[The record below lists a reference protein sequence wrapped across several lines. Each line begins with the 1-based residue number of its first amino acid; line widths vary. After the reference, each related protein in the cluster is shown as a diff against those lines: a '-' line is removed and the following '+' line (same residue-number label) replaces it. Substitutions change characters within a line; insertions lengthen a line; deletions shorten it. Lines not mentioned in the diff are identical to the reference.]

1 MVHRFPVLVWEDF
14 SGSYTGRLVDDE
26 EDPLVPLAGTGRSV
40 REVLQQ
46 LKEYLVWSFE
56 REPWRSTPDFHD
68 PQLLEFRV
76 DVRPEY
82 RVKTRVYPCDESLPL
97 RVVCVHGRQESGML
111 VCALPILGIQF
122 YYYEAKA
129 LRGLVTTYVQESLKN
144 HTPQQLSR
152 YLPPKSVCLEE
163 IVVADARRSVNSAR
177 ILPELKYL
185 RVIAD
190 PLGSDAMRM
199 SFSRAHTRERKV
211 AELTQLLGSERAN
224 VLLVGETGVGKTSV
238 LVDSVRN
245 VEREIRERAKES
257 AEAGSDRSGNSPH
270 KVWVTSGG
278 RLIAGMK
285 YLGQW
290 EERCELIIEELAR
303 IDGVLAVEKLL
314 DLVLTGGAS
323 ETDGIASFL
332 LPFIERGELR
342 IVGEAT
348 PAELD
353 ACRRLLPGLVSN
365 FRILHI
371 PPFTKAEALAALK
384 AYCTTIERNS
394 PTRID
399 TEVRAVICGLFRR
412 FLPYEGF
419 PGKTVSFTSRLYE
432 LAKTK
437 SLKEIERDF
446 VIGEFVKLTGLPEIF
461 LRDEVT
467 LDEQDVRAFFE
478 TEVIGQAEACRAATS
493 AVLTFKAGL
502 NDPGRP
508 LGVLLF
514 TGPTG
519 VGKTELARTLAR
531 FFFGESDLSERF
543 VRLDMSEYSLPG
555 SAERLIA
562 KAFDEPS
569 EFISS
574 MRRQPLA
581 VVLLDEIEKADEGV
595 FDVLLSVFDEGR
607 LTDRFGRTTYFSSAL
622 IIMTSNL
629 GSSKGDAPG
638 FGTGESSQ
646 TSYDRAAQTFF
657 RPEFYNRIDTILS
670 FRPLDRES
678 VRRIVEK
685 ELTGLMTREGLKKR
699 GIKLGWTERLVNHLV
714 RQGFSTRL
722 GARPLQRT
730 IESRVVAPLASYLNR
745 EHPPRGTELHLDLD
759 ENEQVIIFPAL
770 QKDN

>member
-1 MVHRFPVLVWEDF
+1 MHRFPVLVWEDF
-14 SGSYTGRLVDDE
+14 SGNYSGRLVDDE
-26 EDPLVPLAGTGRSV
+26 EEPLVQLAAVGSSV

-46 LKEYLVWSFE
+46 LKEYLVWSFDS
-56 REPWRSTPDFHD
+56 EPWRSEPDFLD

-82 RVKTRVYPCDESLPL
+82 RVKERVYPSDESVPL
-97 RVVCVHGRQESGML
+97 RVACVHGRQESGML

-122 YYYEAKA
+122 YYYESKA

-152 YLPPKSVCLEE
+152 YLPPKSVQLEE
-163 IVVADARRSVNSAR
+163 IVVAGSRRPMRDVAG
-177 ILPELKYL
+177 LPELKQL
-185 RVIAD
+185 RMVAD
-190 PLGSDAMRM
+190 PVGSDAMHR
-199 SFSRAHTRERKV
+199 SFSRPFTRERQV
-211 AELTQLLGSERAN
+211 TELAQLLGRERAN
-224 VLLVGETGVGKTSV
+224 VLLVGDTGVGKTSI
-238 LVDSVRN
+238 LVEAVRQ
-245 VEREIRERAKES
+245 VEREARERAK
-257 AEAGSDRSGNSPH
+257 ADANVEAGSSGSSSH
-270 KVWVTSGG
+270 KVWLTSAG

-290 EERCELIIEELAR
+290 QERCEAVIEELAR

-314 DLVLTGGAS
+314 ELMLNGGTS
-323 ETDGIASFL
+323 ETDSIAAFL
-332 LPFIERGELR
+332 SPFIERGELR
-342 IVGEAT
+342 VAGEAT

-353 ACRRLLPGLVSN
+353 ACRRLLPGLVGA

-371 PPFTKAEALAALK
+371 PPFSEAEALAALN
-384 AYCTTIERNS
+384 AYCATIERNS
-394 PTRID
+394 SVRID
-399 TEVRAVICGLFRR
+399 PDGRALTYHLFKR

-419 PGKTVSFTSRLYE
+419 PGKTVNFTSRLYE
-432 LAKTK
+432 LARTK
-437 SLKEIERDF
+437 SLKEIGKDH
-446 VIGEFVKLTGLPEIF
+446 VINEFVKLTGLPEIF

-467 LDEQDVRAFFE
+467 LDEQDVKTFFE
-478 TEVIGQAEACRAATS
+478 TEVIGQPEACRAATS
-493 AVLTFKAGL
+493 SVLTFKAGL

-531 FFFGESDLSERF
+531 FFFGEAEISERF

-555 SAERLIA
+555 SAERLISGTYG
-562 KAFDEPS
+562 EPS
-569 EFISS
+569 EFINR

-629 GSSKGDAPG
+629 GSLKGDPPG
-638 FGTGESSQ
+638 FGTGE
-646 TSYDRAAQTFF
+646 TSYSPYDRATQTFF
-657 RPEFYNRIDTILS
+657 RPEFYNRIDAILS

-685 ELTGLMTREGLKKR
+685 ELTGLTTREGLRKR
-699 GIKLGWTERLVNHLV
+699 GIKLAWTGRLVDYLA
-714 RQGFSTRL
+714 RQGFNARL

-730 IESRVVAPLASYLNR
+730 IEAQVVSPLASYLNR
-745 EHPPRGTELHLDLD
+745 EDPSHGSTINLDFD
-759 ENEQVIIFPAL
+759 EDEQRVIV
-770 QKDN
+770 

>member
-1 MVHRFPVLVWEDF
+1 MHRFPVLVWQDF
-14 SGSYTGRLVDDE
+14 SGGYTARLVDDE
-26 EDPLVPLAGTGRSV
+26 EEPLIPLAGKGGTV
-40 REVLQQ
+40 RECLQQ

-56 REPWRSTPDFHD
+56 KEPWRSAPDFHD

-76 DVRPEY
+76 EVRPEY
-82 RVKTRVYPCDESLPL
+82 KVKGRVYPCDESIAL
-97 RVVCVHGRQESGML
+97 RVACVHGRQESGML

-152 YLPPKSVCLEE
+152 YLPPKNLRLEE
-163 IVVADARRSVNSAR
+163 IVVSGGKRPATTKPEFV
-177 ILPELKYL
+177 ELKHL
-185 RVIAD
+185 RVVAD
-190 PLGSDAMRM
+190 PMGSDAMRVG
-199 SFSRAHTRERKV
+199 FSRAHTRERKV
-211 AELTQLLGSERAN
+211 AEVAHWLGSERAN
-224 VLLVGETGVGKTSV
+224 VLLVGDTGVGKTSV
-238 LVDSVRN
+238 LIDSVRT
-245 VEREIRERAKES
+245 VEREMRERAKEAANDGADAS
-257 AEAGSDRSGNSPH
+257 TSSSHRF
-270 KVWVTSGG
+270 WLTSGG

-290 EERCELIIEELAR
+290 QERCELIIEELAR
-303 IDGVLAVEKLL
+303 IGGALAVEKLL
-314 DLVLTGGAS
+314 DLITTGGTS
-323 ETDGIASFL
+323 ETDSIAAFL

-342 IVGEAT
+342 VAGEAT

-353 ACRRLLPGLVSN
+353 ACRRLLPGFVSN
-365 FRILHI
+365 FRIVHI
-371 PPFTKAEALAALK
+371 PPFTEAEALTALK
-384 AYCTTIERNS
+384 AYCAVIERNTS
-394 PTRID
+394 VRLDP
-399 TEVRAVICGLFRR
+399 EVHAVICGLFRR

-419 PGKTVSFTSRLYE
+419 PGKTVNFTSRLYE

-437 SLKEIERDF
+437 SLKEVGRDL
-446 VIGEFVKLTGLPEIF
+446 VIAEFVKLTGLPEIF

-467 LDEQDVRAFFE
+467 LDEQDVRSFFE
-478 TEVIGQAEACRAATS
+478 TEVIGQLEASRVATS

-531 FFFGESDLSERF
+531 FFFGEAELSERF

-562 KAFDEPS
+562 KATGEPS
-569 EFISS
+569 EFISR

-607 LTDRFGRTTYFSSAL
+607 LTDRFGRTTHFSSAL

-629 GSSKGDAPG
+629 GSVKGDPPG
-638 FGTGESSQ
+638 FGTLEAPQ

-657 RPEFYNRIDTILS
+657 RPEFYNRIDSILS
-670 FRPLDRES
+670 FKSLDRES

-685 ELTGLMTREGLKKR
+685 ELTALMNREGLKKR
-699 GIKLGWTERLVNHLV
+699 AIKLSWSPKLVDHLAH
-714 RQGFSTRL
+714 QGFSARL

-730 IESRVVAPLASYLNR
+730 IESQVVAPLASYLNR
-745 EHPPRGTELHLDLD
+745 KHSPRGSQLNLDLD
-759 ENEQVIIFPAL
+759 ESDQITIA
-770 QKDN
+770 Q

>member
-1 MVHRFPVLVWEDF
+1 MATHRFPVLVSEDF
-14 SGSYTGRLVDDE
+14 AGNYTGRLVDDE
-26 EDPLVPLAGTGRSV
+26 QDPLTPLVGTGKTV
-40 REVLQQ
+40 RDVLLQ

-56 REPWRSTPDFHD
+56 REPWRSSPDFHD
-68 PQLLEFRV
+68 PKLIEFRV

-82 RVKTRVYPCDESLPL
+82 RVKGRVYPCDESVSL
-97 RVVCVHGRQESGML
+97 RVACVHGRQESGML
-111 VCALPILGIQF
+111 VGALPLLGVQF
-122 YYYEAKA
+122 YYYGSKA
-129 LRGLVTTYVQESLKN
+129 LRGLVTTYVQESFKG

-152 YLPPKSVCLEE
+152 YLPSKSLLLEE
-163 IVVADARRSVNSAR
+163 IVVFDNKRRLTTKPDA
-177 ILPELKYL
+177 PELRHL
-185 RVIAD
+185 GVVAD
-190 PLGSDAMRM
+190 PLGSDAMRL
-199 SFSRAHTRERKV
+199 SLSRAHTRERKV
-211 AELTQLLGSERAN
+211 AELTHLLSSERAN
-224 VLLVGETGVGKTSV
+224 VLLVGDTGVGKTAV

-245 VEREIRERAKES
+245 VERELRERGKDN
-257 AEAGSDRSGNSPH
+257 AENDASTNSSH
-270 KVWVTSGG
+270 KFWVTSAG

-290 EERCELIIEELAR
+290 QERCERIIEELAR

-314 DLVLTGGAS
+314 DLMRTGGAS
-323 ETDGIASFL
+323 ETDSIASFL
-332 LPFIERGELR
+332 LPFVERGELR
-342 IVGEAT
+342 IVAEAT

-353 ACRRLLPGLVSN
+353 ACRRLLPGFVSN

-371 PPFTKAEALAALK
+371 PSFTEAEALAALK
-384 AYCTTIERNS
+384 AYCAVIERNS
-394 PTRID
+394 IARLD
-399 TEVRAVICGLFRR
+399 ADGRALICGLFRR

-419 PGKTVSFTSRLYE
+419 PGKTVNFTTRLYE

-437 SLKEIERDF
+437 SLQEIGKDL
-446 VIGEFVKLTGLPEIF
+446 VINEFVKLTGLPEIF

-478 TEVIGQAEACRAATS
+478 TQVIGQPEACRAASS

-519 VGKTELARTLAR
+519 VGKTELARSLAR
-531 FFFGESDLSERF
+531 FFFGEAELSERF

-562 KAFDEPS
+562 KSYGEPS
-569 EFISS
+569 EFINR

-595 FDVLLSVFDEGR
+595 FDVLLSIFDEGR
-607 LTDRFGRTTYFSSAL
+607 LTDRFGSTTWFSSAL
-622 IIMTSNL
+622 IMMTSNL
-629 GSSKGDAPG
+629 GSSKSEPPG
-638 FGTGESSQ
+638 FGMGETSYA
-646 TSYDRAAQTFF
+646 SYDRAAQSFF
-657 RPEFYNRIDTILS
+657 RPEFYNRIDTVLS

-685 ELTGLMTREGLKKR
+685 ELTALAAREGLKKR
-699 GIKLGWTERLVNHLV
+699 GIKLSWTPGLVNHLA
-714 RQGFSTRL
+714 RQGFSARL

-730 IESRVVAPLASYLNR
+730 IESQIVAPLASYLNR
-745 EHPPRGTELHLDLD
+745 EQTLRGATLSLDLD
-759 ENEQVIIFPAL
+759 EHDEVLINQ
-770 QKDN
+770 

>member
-1 MVHRFPVLVWEDF
+1 MHRFPVLVWEDF
-14 SGSYTGRLVDDE
+14 AGSYTARLVDDE
-26 EDPLVPLAGTGRSV
+26 EDPGVQLAAVGSSV

-46 LKEYLVWSFE
+46 LKEYLVWSFQSQ
-56 REPWRSTPDFHD
+56 PLRSTPDFHD

-82 RVKTRVYPCDESLPL
+82 QVKGRVYPSDESVSL
-97 RVVCVHGRQESGML
+97 RVACVYGRQEGGML
-111 VCALPILGIQF
+111 VCALPVFGIQF
-122 YYYEAKA
+122 YYYESKA

-152 YLPPKSVCLEE
+152 YLPPKSVRLEE
-163 IVVADARRSVNSAR
+163 IVVAGGKPRATTTTG
-177 ILPELKYL
+177 LPELVHLK
-185 RVIAD
+185 VVAD
-190 PLGSDAMRM
+190 PVASDAMHR
-199 SFSRAHTRERKV
+199 SFSRPHTRERQV
-211 AELTQLLGSERAN
+211 AELANLLGRERTN
-224 VLLVGETGVGKTSV
+224 VLLVGDTGVGKTSV
-238 LVDSVRN
+238 LVEAVRQ
-245 VEREIRERAKES
+245 VEREAREWAKAVTDQPVETS
-257 AEAGSDRSGNSPH
+257 H
-270 KVWVTSGG
+270 KVWLASAG

-290 EERCELIIEELAR
+290 QERCESLIEELAR

-314 DLVLTGGAS
+314 ELIVTGGAS
-323 ETDGIASFL
+323 ETDGIAAFL
-332 LPFIERGELR
+332 SPFVERGELR

-353 ACRRLLPGLVSN
+353 ACRRLLPGFVST
-365 FRILHI
+365 FRILQI
-371 PPFTKAEALAALK
+371 PPFTEAEALTALNS
-384 AYCTTIERNS
+384 YCASIERNS
-394 PTRID
+394 D
-399 TEVRAVICGLFRR
+399 VRLDSNGRALIYHLFKR

-419 PGKTVSFTSRLYE
+419 PGKTVNFTSRLYE

-437 SLKEIERDF
+437 RLKEIGKDQI
-446 VIGEFVKLTGLPEIF
+446 IGEFVKLTGLPEIF
-461 LRDEVT
+461 LRDEVS
-467 LDEQDVRAFFE
+467 LDEEDVRVFFE
-478 TEVIGQAEACRAATS
+478 NEVIGQPEACRAATS
-493 AVLTFKAGL
+493 SVLTFKAGL

-531 FFFGESDLSERF
+531 FFFGEAEISERF

-562 KAFDEPS
+562 GPYGEPS
-569 EFISS
+569 EFINR

-629 GSSKGDAPG
+629 GSLKGDPPG
-638 FGTGESSQ
+638 FGTGE
-646 TSYDRAAQTFF
+646 TSYTPYDRAAQTFF
-657 RPEFYNRIDTILS
+657 RPEFYNRIDAILS
-670 FRPLDRES
+670 FRSLDRES

-685 ELTGLMTREGLKKR
+685 ELNSLTTREGLKKR
-699 GIKLGWTERLVNHLV
+699 GIKLTWSEKLVDYLA
-714 RQGFSTRL
+714 REGFNARL

-730 IESRVVAPLASYLNR
+730 IEAQLVSPLASYLNR
-745 EHPPRGTELHLDLD
+745 EHPPLTSKLHLDWDATDQRVL
-759 ENEQVIIFPAL
+759 ISR
-770 QKDN
+770 